1 MPHEAQ
7 PAVLPDVR
15 LSKLLRCRAFQSI
28 EQALNLTGKGAQ
40 IGLACVRS
48 CRELVDLNSE
58 RRREKPI
65 KRRSDGVLLK
75 CDALDCNRH

>member
-1 MPHEAQ
+1 MPHDAQ

-15 LSKLLRCRAFQSI
+15 LSKPLRCRAFQSV
-28 EQALNLTGKGAQ
+28 EQALNLTGNGAQ
-40 IGLACVRS
+40 IGLARVRG

-58 RRREKPI
+58 RRRKKPI

-75 CDALDCNRH
+75 CDGLDCNRH